1 MVHVSIEMGDNV
13 ENLTMIVVTQAEACG
28 YQILSPDYFFSCSLI
43 L

>member
-1 MVHVSIEMGDNV
+1 MVHISIEMDDDVGI
-13 ENLTMIVVTQAEACG
+13 LTMIVVPQAEACG